1 MVALS
6 GPLRSRIAE
15 VCQRYQVRRLE
26 LFGSAAREGVLLD
39 GSDVDLLVSFEDR
52 EPGPRFGTYFRLRQ
66 ELEAL
71 LGRPVDLV
79 MPEAITNP
87 YIQADIARDR
97 TVLYGA

>member
-1 MVALS
+1 MVALTD
-6 GPLRSRIAE
+6 PLRSRIAE
-15 VCQRYQVRRLE
+15 LCERYQVRRLE
-26 LFGSAAREGVLLD
+26 LFGSAAREGILPD
-39 GSDVDLLVSFEDR
+39 GRDMELLVSFENR
-52 EPGPRFGTYFRLRQ
+52 EPGPRFNTYLRLRQ

-97 TVLYGA
+97 TTLYAA